1 MSFKL
6 PFYNFL
12 NMLLIGV
19 VFFLEIAIV
28 FSMQFIEFIEM
39 DLVKKLLELPD
50 IIIIFCVLASAY
62 EVGLSKT
69 RIGAILIEPIV
80 KKFKLLSFNDNYK
93 HFNDCKVKYPIMETL
108 SREYALSRTSMTL
121 FLILS
126 ILSIFANHKVIA
138 LINFLIFI
146 VFYFSYK
153 SHSMKIVELMSE

>member
-12 NMLLIGV
+12 NMLLTGA
-19 VFFLEIAIV
+19 VFFLEIATIFYV
-28 FSMQFIEFIEM
+28 RFIEFMEM

-62 EVGLSKT
+62 EVGLIT
-69 RIGAILIEPIV
+69 NRIGAILIEPIV
-80 KKFKLLSFNDNYK
+80 KKFKLLAFNDNYK
-93 HFNDCKVKYPIMETL
+93 HFNDCKEKYPIMETL

-126 ILSIFANHKVIA
+126 ILAISINHKAIA
-138 LINFLIFI
+138 LINFLICV
-146 VFYFSYK
+146 VFFLSCK
-153 SHSMKIVELMSE
+153 SHSKKIVELMS

>member
-12 NMLLIGV
+12 NMLLTGV

-28 FSMQFIEFIEM
+28 FSVQFIEFMEM

-50 IIIIFCVLASAY
+50 IIIIFCILTSAY
-62 EVGLSKT
+62 EVGLIMN

-126 ILSIFANHKVIA
+126 ILSIFTNHKAIA
-138 LINFLIFI
+138 LINFLICV
-146 VFYFSYK
+146 VFWLSCK
-153 SHSMKIVELMSE
+153 SHSKKIFELMS